1 MPYRICSHHFSPY
14 TNSRATA
21 CFELSASEVC
31 PELSLLSSPSCL
43 ADISAT
49 AAAHASVRSVL
60 EALELLLL
68 LLLLCEDGPEDE
80 AGDLEN
86 GETIAAAL
94 SATETQGNDT
104 ACRMDMTLTTVV
116 CQRRSSLALVTV

>member
-1 MPYRICSHHFSPY
+1 MTYRICSHHFSPY

-21 CFELSASEVC
+21 SFELSASEVC

-60 EALELLLL
+60 EPLELELLLL
-68 LLLLCEDGPEDE
+68 LLLSRVDGSEDE

-86 GETIAAAL
+86 GETMSICV
-94 SATETQGNDT
+94 SYEHNEEDK
-104 ACRMDMTLTTVV
+104 
-116 CQRRSSLALVTV
+116 QRVT